1 MTRDSDPLKPPLTKL
16 ELGRLVW
23 VAGLSIACVAI
34 LGHTLFRTDKRQLL
48 LGQRPYQF
56 PAQLPTQSLPQWQ
69 SLQGQALSIKD
80 PKQIQAIAAHQY
92 QFQRQ
97 GRVLQAQVWYL
108 RYIEG
113 NVSRYVNLYTP
124 ITSTLDLQPT
134 FQPQIGHASF
144 VVVDRRAYL
153 NSCINPQ
160 GPSTITESQFAHN
173 RYTHDLNLGRVLM
186 WGLGQQDLL
195 DRRCLFTSLSI
206 SLDPPSSASA
216 SALPPPL
223 TEAQAKQILQD
234 FWRPWHQLWQSQFPK
249 S

>member
-1 MTRDSDPLKPPLTKL
+1 MTRDPLKPPLTKL
-16 ELGRLVW
+16 ELGRLCW
-23 VAGLSIACVAI
+23 VAGLSIICMAI

-48 LGQRPYQF
+48 LGQHPYQF
-56 PAQLPTQSLPQWQ
+56 PTQISVSSLPQWQ
-69 SLQGQALSIKD
+69 QLEGQALTIKD
-80 PKQIQAIAAHQY
+80 PTQIQTNTAHQY

-97 GRVLQAQVWYL
+97 GRVLQAQIWYL

-124 ITSTLDLQPT
+124 ITSTLALQPT
-134 FQPQIGHASF
+134 FQPQVGHAS
-144 VVVDRRAYL
+144 VVVSGRRAYL

-173 RYTHDLNLGRVLM
+173 RYAHDLNLGRVLM

-206 SLDPPSSASA
+206 SLDPPASPSAVST
-216 SALPPPL
+216 PL

-249 S
+249 P